1 MSNIIPFESGLPSY
15 LTTVPKAELN
25 DDLLSH
31 ASRGYP
37 IISIKGKVFT
47 VSRDGEKKVLANPK
61 DPDSPANRLAM
72 VIVKANK
79 GTSKVFYASGYVE
92 GSDAKPDCFSN
103 DGVRPDSSVEKP
115 FSSKCDSCPKNAWGS
130 KVSADG
136 KKGKAC
142 SDSVRIAVAQPSQIN
157 DPYFIRVPAA
167 SIRNLGELGKML
179 AKRGVSYQMVVTE
192 ISFDQASATPLLQ
205 FKPIGFLDEAA
216 YKQVKEVAE
225 SDVVQ
230 SILGGGFNEDT
241 TTPAVTETVKE
252 EAAKVVEKAKQ
263 EPAVAK
269 EEVMAAVEKAEAAP
283 APKPNVAPT
292 TVQQVDD
299 LASIDLDNLAF
310 D

>member
-1 MSNIIPFESGLPSY
+1 MSNIIPFESSLPSY

-47 VSRDGEKKVLANPK
+47 ISRDGEKKVLANPK
-61 DPDSPANRLAM
+61 DPLSPANRISM

-79 GTSKVFYASGYVE
+79 GTSKVFYANGYVE

-103 DGVRPDSSVEKP
+103 DGERPDPSVERP
-115 FSSKCDSCPKNAWGS
+115 FSNKCATCPKNEWGS
-130 KVSADG
+130 KISNEG

-142 SDSVRIAVAQPSQIN
+142 SDSVRIAVAAPDLIN

-192 ISFDQASATPLLQ
+192 ISFNRESATPLLE
-205 FKPIGFLDEAA
+205 FKPVGFLDEAA

-225 SDVVQ
+225 GDVVQ
-230 SILGGGFNEDT
+230 AILGSNYNEDT
-241 TTPAVTETVKE
+241 ERPAAASPEVVKE
-252 EAAKVVEKAKQ
+252 AEKVMEKAKADT
-263 EPAVAK
+263 PKVTK
-269 EEVMAAVEKAEAAP
+269 EEVQAAVTKAEVKANES
-283 APKPNVAPT
+283 PKEPEKVM
-292 TVQQVDD
+292 DY
-299 LASIDLDNLAF
+299 ASLDLDNLDF
-310 D
+310 DS